1 MWSQQNDASE
11 RLTTAASS
19 HSSTMT
25 MSLILYPAE
34 WESLEGAVWKSSA
47 YCELDSPKVAMD
59 WQDGIAVKDAC
70 YLSLVT

>member
-25 MSLILYPAE
+25 TSLILYPAE
-34 WESLEGAVWKSSA
+34 WESLEGTSA
-47 YCELDSPKVAMD
+47 YCELDSPKVAMG
-59 WQDGIAVKDAC
+59 WQDSIAVKDAG
-70 YLSLVT
+70 YLSLVTRV